1 MKKVFYSFL
10 MLGIL
15 TSCGGND
22 STSEEPTS
30 AEVVYVTVEGV
41 DLPTLLK
48 KDSAELVL
56 NGAGVRS
63 YLFIKV
69 YVAGLYLPAKNHNA
83 QEIIE
88 ADEPSIIRLHAIS
101 RAFTS
106 ERMANT
112 VREQFEKSNKGHTAE
127 LQTRIDMLCNRLA
140 EEDIQKGDECDIAY
154 TPNEGIR
161 FFKNGKDINIQ
172 LTGLDLKQALWR
184 NFLGDTPAEEDLKKA
199 LLGL

>member
-1 MKKVFYSFL
+1 MKNIFYSFL
-10 MLGIL
+10 VVGVLA
-15 TSCGGND
+15 SCSGNKTEKENAIEEEHVTIEGVNFPTKLKQD
-22 STSEEPTS
+22 STT
-30 AEVVYVTVEGV
+30 
-41 DLPTLLK
+41 
-48 KDSAELVL
+48 LVL
-56 NGAGVRS
+56 NGGGVRS

-88 ADEPSIIRLHAIS
+88 ADEPSILRMHAVS

-140 EEDIQKGDECDIAY
+140 EENIQKGDECDIRY

-172 LTGLDLKQALWR
+172 LAGLDLKQALWR
-184 NFLGDTPAEEDLKKA
+184 NFIGDTPADEGLKKG

>member
-1 MKKVFYSFL
+1 MKKVIYSFL
-10 MLGIL
+10 MLGVL
-15 TSCGGND
+15 ASCGGD
-22 STSEEPTS
+22 KTAEENMI
-30 AEVVYVTVEGV
+30 EEEHVTVEGV
-41 DLPTLLK
+41 NLPTSFSQ
-48 KDSAELVL
+48 DSTKLVL

-69 YVAGLYLPAKNHNA
+69 YVAGLYLPTKNHNA
-83 QEIIE
+83 EEIIE
-88 ADEPSIIRLHAIS
+88 ADEPSMIRMHAVS

-140 EEDIQKGDECDIAY
+140 EENIQKGDECDIRY

-161 FFKNGKDINIQ
+161 FFKNGKDINIL

-184 NFLGDTPAEEDLKKA
+184 NYIGETPADEDLKKG